1 MSRTGFRQRRFRVFT
16 LHDMCVGVIGLA
28 AAVLLT
34 FPAVATA
41 ASSSSAAKLSPD
53 LVRIFEESPSGEHIR
68 FIAVL
73 AQQAD
78 PLSLLIDN
86 RRVTREQGRAI
97 GRTHVTDQLK
107 AIAAGSQAEL
117 LDYLAIEQAAGRV
130 TTFRGLWIANMIVGW
145 AAPDVI
151 ATLADSPQV
160 ERIVG
165 DPVVD
170 LDQQHDEVIPAGGR
184 RVLPAGFEQPPDRED
199 YNWNL
204 ERIGAPD
211 AWAQGYYG
219 AGIVVGV
226 IDSGVDY
233 THPDL
238 TDHIWVNDDEI
249 PWNDTDDDFN
259 GYVDD
264 TLGWNFVLDN
274 NDPQGSG
281 STDHGTRA
289 AGLVAGDG
297 TSGMITGVAPEAT
310 IMPLKAAGTDWGNVF
325 EAIEYAI
332 DNGADIVSMS
342 MSQKWQHTPKPDYA
356 LWRQVADNE
365 LAAGLFHANSAG
377 NEGDELDLD
386 PLPFNV
392 AAPANCPAPWL
403 TPDQFTVGGVSAV
416 LAIGASD
423 TLDFLEDYSSRGPS
437 AWEELS
443 AAWPSYPDTMPPEY
457 EDYPYSEGSGGLLK
471 PDILA
476 PGDDVFSTRLGGGYM
491 TFSGTSA
498 ACPHAA
504 GAMALLLEAEPT
516 LTPDLM
522 TMILELSATDWGPEG
537 KDTDYGSGLLDL
549 PQALLMLTEL
559 DTYAEIRGAVVDSTT
574 GDSLRG
580 ATVTILASGL
590 SDETNS
596 EGIYEFYV
604 HPGLVALEAKAF
616 GYVPDTLMASLTPGG
631 ELDWE
636 ARLGYWATGEVSGT
650 VTDGFSSDPL
660 QGVRID
666 VVGTPIT
673 PIYTDENGLF
683 TITDFPADTSLTVR
697 AVKFGHEVTDSAVVL
712 IEDEQYV
719 LDLTMAHGLADDF
732 EVDQGWIAGDLLD
745 TALAGFW
752 ERCDPNAV
760 WYGATKV
767 QPEDD
772 HTEDP
777 GAHCYITAN
786 GIPGS
791 GQNQNDVD
799 GGWATLT
806 SPLFD
811 GHWYYEP
818 VVTFWYWYSN
828 DTGVNVDDTLKVEV
842 SNDDGESW
850 LGLLTTTESNRAWTE
865 YQVPLE
871 SFIELSDSMRVRFI
885 AADTGY
891 MSVVEVG
898 VDDFTIT
905 GAAFSD
911 APNPSSGLAFQFQ
924 GAHPNPLPPG
934 GHLLFSLQ
942 QTSSV
947 KLELFDLTGRCVRR
961 FELPQVAEGQHQVR
975 WDGADQHGRPCAA
988 GAYFARFV
996 THLGSKK
1003 QRVILVR

>member
-1 MSRTGFRQRRFRVFT
+1 V
-16 LHDMCVGVIGLA
+16 A
-28 AAVLLT
+28 ALLT
-34 FPAVATA
+34 LPAIATA
-41 ASSSSAAKLSPD
+41 ASSSSAPKLSPD
-53 LVRIFEESPSGEHIR
+53 LIGMFEQAPPGEHIR

-73 AQQAD
+73 THQAD
-78 PLSLLIDN
+78 PISLLIEN

-97 GRTHVTDQLK
+97 GRARVTDQLK
-107 AIAAGSQAEL
+107 TIAANSQADL
-117 LDYLAIEQAAGRV
+117 LGYLATEKAAGEV
-130 TTFRGLWIANMIVGW
+130 TAFRGLWIANMITGA
-145 AAPDVI
+145 AAPEVI
-151 ATLADSPQV
+151 AALSEFPQV
-160 ERIVG
+160 ERIIG

-170 LDQQHDEVIPAGGR
+170 LDQQQDEVIPAGGR
-184 RVLPAGFEQPPDRED
+184 RVLPAGFELPPDRED

-249 PWNDTDDDFN
+249 PWNETDDDFN

-264 TLGWNFVLDN
+264 TLGWNFVLEN
-274 NDPQGSG
+274 NDPMGSG

-297 TSGMITGVAPEAT
+297 TSGIITGVAPEAT
-310 IMPLKAAGTDWGNVF
+310 IMPLRAAGTDWGNVF

-377 NEGDELDLD
+377 NEGDELHLN

-392 AAPANCPAPWL
+392 GAPANCPSPWL
-403 TPDQFTVGGVSAV
+403 TPDQYTVGGVSGV

-423 TLDFLEDYSSRGPS
+423 TLDYLEDYSSRGPS
-437 AWEELS
+437 AWEEIS

-457 EDYPYSEGSGGLLK
+457 EDYPYSDGSGGLLK
-471 PDILA
+471 PDILT
-476 PGDDVFSTRLGGGYM
+476 PGDDVYSTRLGGGYM

-498 ACPHAA
+498 ACPQAA

-522 TMILELSATDWGPEG
+522 TMILELSATDWGPSG
-537 KDTDYGSGLLDL
+537 KDNDYGSGLLDL
-549 PQALLMLTEL
+549 PGALQMLDDL
-559 DTYAEIRGAVVDSTT
+559 DTYAQIRGAVVDSVT

-590 SDETNS
+590 SDDTNS

-604 HPGLVALEAKAF
+604 PAGLVALEAKAF
-616 GYVPDTLMASLTPGG
+616 GFVPDTLMTSLAPGG
-631 ELDWE
+631 ELVWE
-636 ARLGYWATGEVSGT
+636 ARLGYWATGEISGT
-650 VTDGFSSDPL
+650 ITDGFSSDPL
-660 QGVRID
+660 SGVRID
-666 VVGTPIT
+666 VVGTPME
-673 PIYTDENGLF
+673 PVYTDENGLYA
-683 TITDFPADTSLTVR
+683 IPGFPADTSLTVR
-697 AVKFGHEVTDSAVVL
+697 AVRFGNEVTDSVVVIL
-712 IEDEQYV
+712 EDEQFV
-719 LDLTMAHGLADDF
+719 LDLAMEHGLTDDF

-752 ERCDPNAV
+752 ERCDPTAV
-760 WYGATKV
+760 WYGATMV

-772 HTEDP
+772 HTEAP
-777 GAHCYITAN
+777 GAHCYLTAN

-799 GGWATLT
+799 SGFTTLT

-811 GHWYYEP
+811 GHWYHEP
-818 VVTFWYWYSN
+818 VLTFWYWYSN

-842 SNDDGESW
+842 SNDDGDSW
-850 LGLLTTTESNRAWTE
+850 IGLLTTTESNRAWTE
-865 YQVPLE
+865 HQVSLE
-871 SFIELSDSMRVRFI
+871 SFIELTDSMRVRFI

-911 APNPSSGLAFQFQ
+911 APDPATGLAFGFQ
-924 GAHPNPLPPG
+924 GAHPNPLGPG
-934 GHLLFSLQ
+934 GHLLFSLE
-942 QTSSV
+942 QTSPV

-961 FELPQVAEGQHQVR
+961 FDFPAATEGQHQVR
-975 WDGADQHGRPCAA
+975 WDGADQQGRPCAA

-996 THLGSKK
+996 TRFGSKK
-1003 QRVILVR
+1003 ERVILVR